1 MTNRLNRLNRYEL
14 IKSRLE
20 KQIDIL
26 EILRWLRIFQF
37 VTVTNIRK
45 NQSEL
50 VSYFE
55 QFNLQKDDTVH
66 EKEAEQRTIE

>member
-55 QFNLQKDDTVH
+55 QFNLQKDDTFH
-66 EKEAEQRTIE
+66 EQEAEQRTIE